1 MDLEPPYVD
10 IEKSQRK
17 IQGNRS
23 MIVPLLVQVGR
34 TVANL
39 L

>member
-17 IQGNRS
+17 IQGNRVVHDRS
-23 MIVPLLVQVGR
+23 TASTSG
-34 TVANL
+34 
-39 L
+39 